1 MTFIKIFLMLFVIC
15 VMAIPFG
22 LEYLRFRKDEK
33 VLKATRFRSVV
44 FASVYTIAVTAA
56 LFVLTRLLEW
66 IGSLGF
72 IGWLLTSLGTDRVK
86 YVKDLYAVIFIN
98 IAIGFGF
105 LILQSVVRAGLRK
118 MDVTTPKKE
127 EAFTRIQMF
136 EQKLIER
143 FNTKKWYF
151 VGRLLKTLCLALSG
165 FYALLFFVYQIPA
178 GFKADWIPYDFIHSL
193 FDLSYRYPVL
203 ALLFLWEITFFLLGI
218 HAFADRCPDWN
229 ETEKTKTDPLEESI
243 QAIDEDCRKNF
254 SAYYAA
260 SMELKTGEIT
270 DSADHETVS
279 RIIAQT
285 VERDPR
291 NGKSVKDIYVSAL
304 DSAEL
309 SKGGI
314 LFNGGFFSEFSMY
327 FFRYLSVGLA
337 RGDHMIF
344 VCNSDESAEKTYRY
358 LHRGLCEISSLYYMK
373 SADNRLNLGLEHP
386 IWKLVTASAVKE
398 SADEHEINGSSV
410 LITTPD
416 FLCSDVFEERNAD
429 FVSYLDSVIFTDTVA
444 SINRFEKQ
452 LLLLNTKLTHIRKT
466 AAKNSASVRPVR
478 YYFFDETRTPG
489 VDKTLKNMFSSEI
502 ETVDIME
509 NCYRTTV
516 SCYHYN
522 SVSEDGEAVL
532 PHFIPSDEN
541 LGVMMEM
548 AVNCIANGATSAC
561 VFVDE
566 SLPYKA
572 IEESVRANIHKLRG
586 VSLGKNLHIND
597 YYYNPDRYS
606 VILAMDAGGNLP
618 SALRKYISMTTDKP
632 SLVILFSHPYLFRDY
647 YIENMEKLW
656 QGKQVLRIP
665 VTESTE
671 KDVAQKILMQAS
683 SGGISSEEL
692 LRLTGGMN
700 GFEDYAQSRNV
711 RRILEKLLEIFDI
724 HCTEPVD
731 VYRYFEYTSFRDFD
745 ENGKYAPE
753 TKITLRSKHML
764 YDIIRMR
771 DNITLHTGSGEVYD
785 LFLPKKRLTQNYIE
799 GQNLIY
805 GGEIYCIRKI
815 DTKKGEIYADLA
827 GAGYN
832 SEIYS
837 YIQSRTYRLD
847 CSASETEFLFA
858 PKRTSV
864 SVRKRGKKANDTEL
878 NEVCLS
884 AFRVPAEVLTDG
896 YYDVD
901 PQSMDRTACEFY
913 HAIDGEN
920 EKLLSVQT
928 YRRYG
933 NFKKPTYS
941 RSGLIEEQ
949 KARESKKSRYDG
961 NRKLSDID
969 LNISRKGI
977 SALSVRL
984 CGSFGEKRGKIASLA
999 AVMLDEI
1006 LRAKFPSVADSL
1018 AICAVNG
1025 AREEI
1030 IEHMPRVEFVSK
1042 EYGSEEDAEILIL
1055 EDCAD
1060 DLGVISVLMN
1070 SGENI
1075 LHTLFAPI
1083 KEYLDW
1089 YMQKE
1094 DRTRDYLW
1102 FGQEEEPSCFDFSA
1116 LHALSSVLGDVKNK
1130 FHYQEIEHIAKY
1142 HVCDFCGKR
1151 YADKND
1157 LSKTVDDRIICKNCA
1172 KELIGNDKAALK
1184 SHLERAKMFME
1195 MKYGIAL
1202 DNTYEFCFDS
1212 TAKIIHAI
1220 RQNEN
1225 LRVRNTEITAKSYIV
1240 DKTVHAE
1247 YELPSVNLA
1256 ELLVRELTHIW
1267 QIQNLPDLDE
1277 DIAKGHLALVGIQYL
1292 RHLKQHALAD
1302 VRTQYYESAES
1313 EAAEGYRNLT
1323 GELMKNPQFG
1333 NNPFMYLMG
1342 DESATRKRVP
1352 NPNRTHGTKYKT
1364 KKRDR
1369 TEGMPPYFWYE
1380 RLPEALQSAYTT
1392 SLEALCAHEEVFSH
1406 EAFANNPKNIDSVLM
1421 AIEYDHPEMFWYTGH
1436 YSYYEDGRVKP
1447 CYSLTKEEADEMQ
1460 ARMEP
1465 VIAEYL
1471 SGITEDMS
1479 AYDVALMLYIEMINR
1494 VDYDTIAL
1502 DIQKAE
1508 GLERNELDEL
1518 RTICGVF
1525 LNEKTVCEG
1534 YARAYAYLMQK
1545 CGIECAECCGVLTR
1559 KESGGGHAWNII
1571 KLDGEYYHMDV
1582 TWGDASNTNQ
1592 EVKNEHIGFKYF
1604 CITTEELLRS
1614 RDLSMNPVEIPEFT
1628 ATKCNYYYHND
1639 LILNS
1644 YDFKKI
1650 RNILTDAIKK
1660 GEEYCTFKFT
1670 TPEAYAQMYDK
1681 LFEHQ
1686 TPEENLWEVARKAS
1700 ATAKISCYCYSD
1712 MYIVMIYID

>member
-1 MTFIKIFLMLFVIC
+1 
-15 VMAIPFG
+15 
-22 LEYLRFRKDEK
+22 
-33 VLKATRFRSVV
+33 
-44 FASVYTIAVTAA
+44 
-56 LFVLTRLLEW
+56 
-66 IGSLGF
+66 
-72 IGWLLTSLGTDRVK
+72 
-86 YVKDLYAVIFIN
+86 
-98 IAIGFGF
+98 
-105 LILQSVVRAGLRK
+105 
-118 MDVTTPKKE
+118 
-127 EAFTRIQMF
+127 MF
-136 EQKLIER
+136 
-143 FNTKKWYF
+143 
-151 VGRLLKTLCLALSG
+151 
-165 FYALLFFVYQIPA
+165 ALLFFIYQIPA
-178 GFKADWIPYDFIHSL
+178 VFGADWIPYGFIHSL
-193 FDLSYRYPVL
+193 FKLTYRYPTL
-203 ALLFLWEITFFLLGI
+203 ALLFLWEFAFFLLGI
-218 HAFADRCPDWN
+218 HAFADHCPDWN
-229 ETEKTKTDPLEESI
+229 EKKTTQTNPLEESI

-254 SAYYAA
+254 GAYYAA
-260 SMELKTGEIT
+260 SMELKTGEIIH
-270 DSADHETVS
+270 SANHETIS

-285 VERDPR
+285 VETDPR
-291 NGKSVKDIYVSAL
+291 NPKTVKDIYVSAL
-304 DSAEL
+304 DRMEL
-309 SKGGI
+309 CEKGI

-327 FFRYLSVGLA
+327 FFRYLSIRLA
-337 RGDHMIF
+337 CGDHLIF
-344 VCNSDESAEKTYRY
+344 VCNSDEAAEKTYRY
-358 LHRGLCEISSLYYMK
+358 LHRGFCEISGLYYAK
-373 SADNRLNLGLEHP
+373 NAQEQLNLGVEHP
-386 IWKLVTASAVKE
+386 VWKLVTASAVKE
-398 SADEHEINGSSV
+398 SASEHEINGSPV

-444 SINRFEKQ
+444 AINRFEKQ
-452 LLLLNTKLTHIRKT
+452 LLLLNTKLTHIRKN
-466 AAKNSASVRPVR
+466 AAKNSISARPIR

-522 SVSEDGEAVL
+522 SDSEDGEAVL

-541 LGVMMEM
+541 LGVMVEM
-548 AVNCIANGATSAC
+548 AVNCIAKGASSAC

-566 SLPYKA
+566 ALPYQA
-572 IEESVRANIHKLRG
+572 IEESIRANIHKLRG
-586 VSLGKNLHIND
+586 ISLGKNLRIND

-647 YIENMEKLW
+647 YMENMEKLW
-656 QGKQVLRIP
+656 QGKQILRIP

-671 KDVAQKILMQAS
+671 KDIAEKILMQAS
-683 SGGISSEEL
+683 SGGISKEALISAAN
-692 LRLTGGMN
+692 GMD
-700 GFEDYAQSRNV
+700 GFEDYAQSGNV

-764 YDIIRMR
+764 YDIIRMN
-771 DNITLHTGSGEVYD
+771 DHITLRTGSGEAYG

-815 DTKKGEIYADLA
+815 DTKKGEIYAELA

-832 SEIYS
+832 SEVYS

-858 PKRTSV
+858 PRRTSV
-864 SVRKRGKKANDTEL
+864 TVRKRGKKTNETEL

-884 AFRVPAEVLTDG
+884 AFRVPAEVLTNG

-933 NFKKPTYS
+933 NFKNPTYT

-961 NRKLSDID
+961 NRKLSDVE

-977 SALSVRL
+977 SVLSVRL
-984 CGSFGEKRGKIASLA
+984 CGAFGEKRGKIASLA
-999 AVMLDEI
+999 AVMLEEI

-1018 AICAVNG
+1018 AVCAVDG

-1030 IEHMPRVEFVSK
+1030 IEHMPRVEFIAK

-1070 SGENI
+1070 SGDNI
-1075 LHTLFAPI
+1075 LHTLFAPV

-1116 LHALSSVLGDVKNK
+1116 LHALASVLGDVKNK

-1157 LSKTVDDRIICKNCA
+1157 LSKTVDDRIICRNCA
-1172 KELIGNDKAALK
+1172 KELVGNHKSVLKA
-1184 SHLERAKMFME
+1184 HLERAKLFME
-1195 MKYGIAL
+1195 MNYSIAL

-1212 TAKIIHAI
+1212 TAKIIHDI
-1220 RQNEN
+1220 QQKEN
-1225 LRVRNTEITAKSYIV
+1225 LRVRNTEITAKSYIE

-1247 YELPSVNLA
+1247 YELPSANLA

-1267 QIQNLPDLDE
+1267 QIQNLPDPDE
-1277 DIAKGHLALVGIQYL
+1277 NIAKGHVALVGIQYL
-1292 RHLKQHALAD
+1292 RHLKQNALAD
-1302 VRTQYYESAES
+1302 VRAQYYESAES
-1313 EAAEGYRNLT
+1313 EAAEGYRSLT
-1323 GELMKNPQFG
+1323 GELMKHPQYG
-1333 NNPFMYLMG
+1333 NNPFLYLLG
-1342 DESATRKRVP
+1342 DGESIKRRIP
-1352 NPNRTHGTKYKT
+1352 DPNRTHGTKYKT

-1369 TEGMPPYFWYE
+1369 TEAPPYFWYE
-1380 RLPEALQSAYTT
+1380 RLPEALQNAYHV
-1392 SLEALCAHEEVFSH
+1392 ALAALYAHEASFEH
-1406 EAFANNPKNIDSVLM
+1406 EAFTDPKQLKSVLY
-1421 AIEYDHPEMFWYTGH
+1421 AIEYDHPEIFWYTGH
-1436 YSYYEDGRVKP
+1436 YAYYSDGRVEP
-1447 CYSLTKEEADEMQ
+1447 CYSMSKEESDEMQ

-1471 SGITEDMS
+1471 EGITEDMS
-1479 AYDVALMLYIEMINR
+1479 AYDVALKLYIKLINR

-1502 DIQKAE
+1502 NIQNAE
-1508 GLERNELDEL
+1508 GLERTELDEL

-1534 YARAYAYLMQK
+1534 YARAYAYLLQK
-1545 CGIECAECCGVLTR
+1545 CGVECAECAGMLTR
-1559 KESGGGHAWNII
+1559 EGGGGHAWNIM
-1571 KLDGEYYHMDV
+1571 KLDGDYYHMDV
-1582 TWGDASNTNQ
+1582 TWGDSSNTNQ
-1592 EVKNEHIGFKYF
+1592 DVKNEHIGFNYF
-1604 CITTEELLRS
+1604 CVTTEEILRG
-1614 RDLSMNPVEIPEFT
+1614 RDLSLNPVEIPEFK

-1639 LILNS
+1639 LVLNS

-1650 RNILTDAIKK
+1650 RNLLTDAVKK
-1660 GEEYCTFKFT
+1660 GEEYCTFKCAT
-1670 TPEAYAQMYDK
+1670 ADVYAQMHEK
-1681 LFEHQ
+1681 LFENP
-1686 TPEENLWEVARKAS
+1686 TPEENIWSVARKAKADS
-1700 ATAKISCYCYSD
+1700 KISCYPNAQ
-1712 MYIVMIYID
+1712 MYTLMIYID